1 MNHLKRSVESLLKMS
16 QTLYAYF
23 QKTSASKTCLPN
35 PQGPLSKQLPSSCI
49 ESANDH
55 VQKVTEQTV
64 AEGAKGRKR
73 GPYKKY
79 ISKDMAEVANYA
91 TLHGTSAAIRHF
103 KARFPDLKWTNV
115 NDWKEA
121 MIKATTKAARDGQLE
136 KIVVL
141 EEKKRGRPSLL
152 PDSVTADIKCYI
164 RALGDAG
171 GVVNTAIVLA
181 AATGILQRKDPASLH
196 CNGGHIILKKS
207 WVKYLLKT
215 MDFVKRRA
223 TTKHVPNL
231 HNFDD
236 LRDQYL
242 LDIKAVVQL
251 EEIPDS
257 LIINWDQ
264 TGVNYVPVSE
274 WTMYVQRRIE
284 EGGGCWSK
292 RQETDH
298 SCFWWKHEW

>member
-1 MNHLKRSVESLLKMS
+1 MS
-16 QTLYAYF
+16 LYAYF
-23 QKTSASKTCLPN
+23 EKTSKSCLPN

-49 ESANDH
+49 ESANQQ
-55 VQKVTEQTV
+55 VEELAKQTTIV
-64 AEGAKGRKR
+64 GKSGKR

-79 ISKDMAEVANYA
+79 SPKERAEVANYA

-103 KARFPDLKWTNV
+103 KARFPDLKWTTV

-121 MIKATTKAARDGQLE
+121 MLKAASKAAIDGQLK
-136 KIVVL
+136 KITEL

-152 PDSVTADIKCYI
+152 PDSVITDIKCYI
-164 RALGDAG
+164 RAVRDAG
-171 GVVNTAIVLA
+171 GVINTAIVLA
-181 AATGILQRKDPASLH
+181 AATGILQRKDPTSLQ

-207 WVKYLLKT
+207 WAKYLLKT
-215 MDFVKRRA
+215 MKFVKRRA

-231 HNFDD
+231 HNFDC

-242 LDIKAVVQL
+242 FDIKAVVQL

-264 TGVNYVPVSE
+264 TGVNYVPV
-274 WTMYVQRRIE
+274 
-284 EGGGCWSK
+284 
-292 RQETDH
+292 
-298 SCFWWKHEW
+298 

>member
-1 MNHLKRSVESLLKMS
+1 M
-16 QTLYAYF
+16 
-23 QKTSASKTCLPN
+23 
-35 PQGPLSKQLPSSCI
+35 SKQLPSSCI
-49 ESANDH
+49 EAANNH
-55 VQKVTEQTV
+55 VEEVAKQTT
-64 AEGAKGRKR
+64 AEDAKGKKR

-79 ISKDMAEVANYA
+79 TSKERAEVANYA

-103 KARFPDLKWTNV
+103 KARFPDLKWTTV

-121 MIKATTKAARDGQLE
+121 MNKATKKAARDGQLE

-152 PDSVTADIKCYI
+152 QDSVTADIKCYI
-164 RALGDAG
+164 RALRDAG

-181 AATGILQRKDPASLH
+181 AATGILQRKDPTSLH

-207 WVKYLLKT
+207 WAKYLLKT
-215 MDFVKRRA
+215 MDSVKRRA

-274 WTMYVQRRIE
+274 SEDNVQGRIE
-284 EGGGCWSK
+284 EGGGCWSE

-298 SCFWWKHEW
+298 SCFWWKHEWRLPTCAISLPG